1 MKDFSTPEHVK
12 YTPAPVKS
20 WKTQA
25 ESCTT
30 QDPQLRKLWS
40 QPDWMQ
46 FKLRSKTYLQN
57 KIKET
62 AAPPLF
68 ELVWFEAFKGTHEE
82 LMHVCNAKKSFVSKA
97 IAKFG
102 NDTPQLFVVTL
113 IIPGSPLVATVQYFA
128 RTKSTGAGGPTEAE
142 KLWERFL
149 NGDDEFRKAR
159 FKLIPTIADGPWV
172 IRKAVGTTPCI
183 IGKAIQTTYYQTPNY
198 LEVHVDI
205 SSDTIAKH
213 ITSLCRSQS
222 TSFAVNMGFV
232 IEGQTEE
239 ELPEALLGCV
249 QYAHMDLLLASDI
262 NDDE

>member
-1 MKDFSTPEHVK
+1 MKDFVAPQNLKPTPS
-12 YTPAPVKS
+12 PVKA

-30 QDPQLRKLWS
+30 QDPKLRKLWS

-46 FKLRSKTYLQN
+46 FKLRSKTYLQS

-62 AAPPLF
+62 TAPPLF
-68 ELVWFEAFKGTHEE
+68 ELVWFESFKGTHEE
-82 LMHVCNAKKSFVSKA
+82 LMHVCSSKKSFASKA

-102 NDTPQLFVVTL
+102 NDMPQLFVVTL

-128 RTKSTGAGGPTEAE
+128 RTKSSSAEEPTEAE

-149 NGDDEFRKAR
+149 NSDDAFRSSR
-159 FKLIPTIADGPWV
+159 FKLIPTIVDGPWV
-172 IRKAVGTTPCI
+172 IRKSVGTTPCI
-183 IGKAIQTTYYQTPNY
+183 IGKAIKTTYYKSPNY

-222 TSFAVNMGFV
+222 TNFTVDMGFV
-232 IEGQTEE
+232 IEGQAEE

-249 QYAHMDLLLASDI
+249 QYARMDCLLATAI
-262 NDDE
+262 AP

>member
-1 MKDFSTPEHVK
+1 MKDFVAPQNLKPTPS
-12 YTPAPVKS
+12 PVKT

-30 QDPQLRKLWS
+30 QDPKLRKLWS

-62 AAPPLF
+62 TAPPLF
-68 ELVWFEAFKGTHEE
+68 ELVWFESFKGTHEE
-82 LMHVCNAKKSFVSKA
+82 LMHVCSSKKSFASKA
-97 IAKFG
+97 IAKFS
-102 NDTPQLFVVTL
+102 NDMPQLFVVTL
-113 IIPGSPLVATVQYFA
+113 IISGSLLVATVQYFA
-128 RTKSTGAGGPTEAE
+128 RTKSSSAEEPTEAE

-149 NGDDEFRKAR
+149 NSDDAFRSSR
-159 FKLIPTIADGPWV
+159 FKLIPTIVDGPWV
-172 IRKAVGTTPCI
+172 IRKSVGTTPCI
-183 IGKAIQTTYYQTPNY
+183 IGKAIKTTYYKSPNY

-213 ITSLCRSQS
+213 ITLLCRSQS
-222 TSFAVNMGFV
+222 TNFTVDMGFV
-232 IEGQTEE
+232 IEGQVEE

-249 QYAHMDLLLASDI
+249 QYARMDCLLATAI
-262 NDDE
+262 AP

>member
-1 MKDFSTPEHVK
+1 
-12 YTPAPVKS
+12 
-20 WKTQA
+20 
-25 ESCTT
+25 
-30 QDPQLRKLWS
+30 
-40 QPDWMQ
+40 MQ

-62 AAPPLF
+62 TAPPLF

-82 LMHVCNAKKSFVSKA
+82 LMHV
-97 IAKFG
+97 
-102 NDTPQLFVVTL
+102 
-113 IIPGSPLVATVQYFA
+113 PLVTTVQYFA